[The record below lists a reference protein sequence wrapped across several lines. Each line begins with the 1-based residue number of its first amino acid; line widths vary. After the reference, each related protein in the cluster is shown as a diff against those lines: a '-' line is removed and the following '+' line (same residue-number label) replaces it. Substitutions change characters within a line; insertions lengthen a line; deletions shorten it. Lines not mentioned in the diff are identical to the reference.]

1 MAKKKR
7 KNSNYKT
14 QYINPD
20 MKRRMDRGWKHYE
33 EFMKM
38 VKLRSPIIGSIED
51 VDFDEDRIARRIK
64 ATANVYDET
73 QQYMRTAYPQDP
85 EIIEDLWM
93 GSSLNLHNGY
103 DLKESMYTTGL
114 ACAIWMLDQL
124 KKHGRLEEARQLLPQ
139 DERIYRDLRMPAVWD
154 STHDE
159 QTLRGM
165 LWVIYHRND
174 DCVGL
179 HPNSARFIIDQY
191 TAKGKHRQDVPSR
204 QRFETILAMIPQ
216 CEIDQAVTQY
226 EEAYREVLLRTHI
239 STSEYHKAFYMIE
252 KKKYE
257 WALRMSPLAKEYC
270 VGVGDGASSLQNV
283 PEMICQKKDHTDLL
297 LRSEYLFETAQA
309 VEREDNILNLKIGNY
324 NEYIGQCNTVSVKR
338 REQDFTPEV
347 AAVWEDFFV
356 SDPFAVCFAF
366 FYMLD
371 TGSDLPW
378 IYSVSGYLMD
388 ICGCELPWFCPEQTQ
403 ISDGNSEDENLEAGQ
418 AASVD
423 WYGRYYENLGIQ
435 DPNTRNCRN
444 LAQILY
450 SLTGC
455 MLPRGMD
462 MESVGQALRQYGI
475 RDEAAAQAL
484 MHCKRAL
491 EEAKDR
497 SRASLVEEE
506 AVDTHTADELME
518 RIRELEAENKRL
530 RQNER
535 TAYHEAETLRRD
547 LEELQAASELDRQE
561 LANLRECQYLRNQEE
576 ASECEEAAA
585 DVTFPYTARK
595 RTVVFGG
602 HDSWAREIKPKLS
615 GVTFVDRHRLPDKN
629 LIRNA
634 DVVWLQSNA
643 MNHGTYYRII
653 DEVRKYNIPVMY
665 FSHAS
670 AQKCAEQLALADCG

>member
-20 MKRRMDRGWKHYE
+20 MKRRTEYGRKYYE
-33 EFMKM
+33 KIQKM
-38 VKLRSPIIGSIED
+38 IKLCPADVGSIPTP
-51 VDFDEDRIARRIK
+51 DFDEDRMARRIR
-64 ATANVYDET
+64 ATANEYDAA
-73 QQYMRTAYPQDP
+73 QQYLRTAYPQGS
-85 EIIEDLWM
+85 EIKEDIWM
-93 GSSLNLHNGY
+93 AASVNLHQGY
-103 DLKESMYTTGL
+103 DLMESKRSIGL
-114 ACAIWMLDQL
+114 ACAVWMLDQL
-124 KKHGRLEEARQLLPQ
+124 KKHGRLEEARRLLPQ
-139 DERIYRDLRMPAVWD
+139 DERIYRDLQMPAVWD
-154 STHDE
+154 SAHDE

-174 DCVGL
+174 DCVGQR
-179 HPNSARFIIDQY
+179 SGSGQFIMDQY
-191 TAKGKHRQDVPSR
+191 TARDDHHQNVPSR
-204 QRFETILAMIPQ
+204 QRFEGILAMIPQ
-216 CEIDQAVTQY
+216 IEIDRAVMRY

-239 STSEYHKAFYMIE
+239 SQRIYSKACDTIEE
-252 KKKYE
+252 KKKT
-257 WALRMSPLAKEYC
+257 WVQRMKPVLHAAPQA
-270 VGVGDGASSLQNV
+270 DR
-283 PEMICQKKDHTDLL
+283 TDFL
-297 LRSEYLFETAQA
+297 LRSEHLLDAAQA
-309 VEREDNILNLKIGNY
+309 VEREESLLECQIGHY
-324 NEYIGQCNTVSVKR
+324 NEYLGQYHTVSGKR
-338 REQDFTPEV
+338 RAADFTPEV
-347 AAVWEDFFV
+347 AAVWEDFSV
-356 SDPFAVCFAF
+356 SDPYAVCFAF
-366 FYMLD
+366 FHLLD

-388 ICGCELPWFCPEQTQ
+388 FCGCELPWYRPEQMQ
-403 ISDGNSEDENLEAGQ
+403 ISHGDPEREDQ
-418 AASVD
+418 ASSVD
-423 WYGRYYENLGIQ
+423 WYGTYYENLGIQ
-435 DPNTRNCRN
+435 DLNTRNCRN

-450 SLTGC
+450 GLTGC
-455 MLPRGMD
+455 VLPREMD
-462 MESVGQALRQYGI
+462 MGSVGQVLQQYGI

-484 MHCKRAL
+484 MHCKMVL
-491 EEAKDR
+491 EDAKDR
-497 SRASLVEEE
+497 SHISLVEEE
-506 AVDTHTADELME
+506 AVDTHTTDELME

-535 TAYHEAETLRRD
+535 AAYHEAETLRRD

-561 LANLRECQYLRNQEE
+561 LTSLRECLYLRNQEE
-576 ASECEEAAA
+576 ASESEEAAA

-653 DEVRKYNIPVMY
+653 DEVRKHKIPVMY
-665 FSHAS
+665 FAHAS